1 MAPRDNASEEDD
13 GYVLTFSTDLIRDV
27 SECLIFDAK
36 AITLD
41 PVARIRLPE
50 RIASGTHATW
60 APAADL

>member
-1 MAPRDNASEEDD
+1 
-13 GYVLTFSTDLIRDV
+13 VLTFSTDLIRDV

-36 AITLD
+36 AITLE